1 MQRSIL
7 FTLLAAVL
15 AGPAMA
21 APVTGTAGLGNFS
34 VDNTGTLDGNPI
46 LLGTAVPVSVTQM
59 LLTGSDAAVGC
70 VGGVFSMATSP
81 CALMVTLGLAGDYSF
96 HWAYNTADGAGPA
109 GDIFGVVVDGQ
120 ATVMSDL
127 GGAISQSGNAS
138 FSASSSFAWFVNCT
152 DCSGGSASVS
162 ITQFSTTA
170 VPEPTTAAL
179 LLAALAGAAGLR
191 WRHQPAG

>member
-15 AGPAMA
+15 AGSAMA

-179 LLAALAGAAGLR
+179 VLAALAGAAGLR
-191 WRHQPAG
+191 RRRQSAG

>member
-15 AGPAMA
+15 AGPALA

-46 LLGTAVPVSVTQM
+46 LLGTAVPVSVTQL

-70 VGGVFSMATSP
+70 VGGVFAVATSP

-120 ATVMSDL
+120 ATVLSDL
-127 GGAISQSGNAS
+127 GGAINQTGNAS

-179 LLAALAGAAGLR
+179 VLAALAGAAGLR
-191 WRHQPAG
+191 RRRQPAA

>member
-127 GGAISQSGNAS
+127 GGAINQSGNAS

-179 LLAALAGAAGLR
+179 VLAALAGAAGLR
-191 WRHQPAG
+191 RRRQSAG